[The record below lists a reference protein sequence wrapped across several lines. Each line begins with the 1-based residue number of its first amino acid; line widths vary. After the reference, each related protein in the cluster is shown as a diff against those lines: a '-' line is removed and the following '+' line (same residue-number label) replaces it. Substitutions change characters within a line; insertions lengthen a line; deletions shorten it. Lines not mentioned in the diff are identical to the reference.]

1 MIAFIF
7 VLGVFGLI
15 AYQFSQE
22 LKESYAYAGRAFF
35 HPMYV
40 QNDHELF
47 SVAAENFFELAA
59 EFKKSIPD
67 PYAILGRLLEQDLS
81 LWPCVKHI

>member
-15 AYQFSQE
+15 AYQFSQK
-22 LKESYAYAGRAFF
+22 LKESYAYAGRAFS
-35 HPMYV
+35 HAMHV
-40 QNDHELF
+40 QNDHEF
-47 SVAAENFFELAA
+47 FPVAAENFFERSA
-59 EFKKSIPD
+59 EFKKSIRD
-67 PYAILGRLLEQDLS
+67 PYAILCRLLEQDLS